1 MKQTTIE
8 KQLLKLQDPLYSF
21 ALSMTADP
29 EDARDLLQDT
39 MLKVLDNKEKFAVDT
54 NFKAWAFTMMR
65 NIFIN
70 KYRRMVREQNYISA
84 RSEMYKTGLLDDFS
98 AESPESAC
106 YLHEMESAVSKL
118 GGDIQT
124 SFTMHIMGFKYVE
137 IADQLD
143 VPIGTVK
150 SRIHVARKKLKT
162 ELSR

>member
-8 KQLLKLQDPLYSF
+8 RQLLKLQDPLYSF

-70 KYRRMVREQNYISA
+70 KYRRMVREQNYISS
-84 RSEMYKTGLLDDFS
+84 RSEMYKTGVLDDFS
-98 AESPESAC
+98 AESPESVC